1 MTNEPPFDKGIIDAI
16 CINCSKRFNSMRVVI
31 MHLKNWHMPNGKR
44 KKRNYKIPTHDLKH
58 LYDFTNAPI
67 LLSTVENIDIFKVS

>member
-1 MTNEPPFDKGIIDAI
+1 
-16 CINCSKRFNSMRVVI
+16 MRVVI